1 VSKAGLSLLLGLP
14 QLTGNT
20 GSEQLG
26 VLWGEASKLVV
37 AQDLRELSLAG
48 VTKTAM

>member
-1 VSKAGLSLLLGLP
+1 VSKAGLSLFFGLP

-20 GSEQLG
+20 GGEQLG
-26 VLWGEASKLVV
+26 VLWGEPPKLVV
-37 AQDLRELSLAG
+37 TQDLRKLSLAG